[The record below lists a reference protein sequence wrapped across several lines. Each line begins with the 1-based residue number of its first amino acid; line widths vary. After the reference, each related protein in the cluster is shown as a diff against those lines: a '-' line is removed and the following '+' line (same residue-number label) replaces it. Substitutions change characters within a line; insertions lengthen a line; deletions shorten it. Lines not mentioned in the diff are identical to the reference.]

1 MKRLTGTK
9 YCGMLLLLLVFL
21 AGCGGTGEPLSA
33 EESSTPALLQEQPI
47 VYDLMEEKW
56 AVERVDTESSS
67 WNVAK
72 CLEVS
77 LPDAGAADFF
87 YYFSAVEGSC
97 HYVLEDL
104 VTEQNG
110 QFEHTLYWT
119 TTNAASGESVM
130 KQWLLQAAAD
140 AEKRSAID
148 SLLEAYGANQAWITG
163 MDVSLGRIFLF
174 FQQRGPE
181 GRETVHYY
189 KVQTNQEGCIESVLD
204 LLPALRESGGI
215 PQDNIQL
222 PGGRCDGAGRCY
234 MKDSAMERVSVID
247 RNGRLLTVLEE
258 PGNSGELKPL
268 TYMGK
273 MEDGRP
279 LYACGDSQE
288 QSLAV
293 LGYDGQKKKELY
305 RGEYELLRNCLVS
318 SDGSLLYGR
327 NGKLL
332 RWNVLSGV
340 CETLYDGKNLNFLY
354 CDGMVEGADGEV
366 YAALRQE
373 DGTFLYGFTDRAV
386 ETVVIRLE
394 LLTWENDYIE
404 TCASEYSRR
413 HPGVV
418 IEITQ
423 QPSSALEDVDL
434 LQSRVLAQISQ
445 GEGPELM
452 LVRRPQLLALQKEGA
467 LAELSNVLPVSDQEQ
482 IFPSV
487 LANGKVGDKLY
498 GITYGATFSTLL
510 VSDQVWQGETWT
522 LRDVMGIL
530 EEREKEGNPVEQF
543 SGMPYSGGQASHTLY
558 DLVLANIGQCSLVDL
573 QAGKC
578 YFDTEEFCS
587 ILEFCKKSQ
596 EVMQGSAGLTE
607 EELAQRIRAGK
618 VLTYKVEG
626 NLMSLSRAFAL
637 LGEGFHEA
645 GYPTDGETGSLLM
658 FYEGCVAVNIHAGH
672 REIVDDFLRYLTDY
686 NSQRQYSTSWMRRDV
701 LRDCVKEQVELYDH
715 PAPAPVFRMGD
726 QSVVVLEG
734 KADGSSYLD
743 EFMEMAGDSI
753 PYRTELDIIR
763 NIVQEEA
770 DACFA
775 GDRNPEDT
783 ARIIQSRVQLYLDES
798 G

>member
-1 MKRLTGTK
+1 MKRLAGTK
-9 YCGMLLLLLVFL
+9 YCGLMLLLLVFL
-21 AGCGGTGEPLSA
+21 TGCGGTGKSFSA
-33 EESSTPALLQEQPI
+33 EESSAPTLLREQAV

-56 AVERVDTESSS
+56 AAEKVDMESSS

-77 LPDAGAADFF
+77 LPDAGAADYF
-87 YYFSAVEGSC
+87 YYFSAVEGSFY
-97 HYVLEDL
+97 YVLEDL
-104 VTEQNG
+104 VTEQEG
-110 QFEHTLYWT
+110 QLEHTLYWT
-119 TTNAASGESVM
+119 ATDASGGESVM
-130 KQWLLQAAAD
+130 KQWMLQAAPE
-140 AEKRSAID
+140 AESGAEIE
-148 SLLEAYGANQAWITG
+148 SLLEAYGENQAWLMG
-163 MDVSLGRIFLF
+163 MDVSLGRVFLF
-174 FQQRGPE
+174 FQQRAGDQ
-181 GRETVHYY
+181 ETVHYF
-189 KVQTNQEGCIESVLD
+189 KAQTDQEGHIEEVLD
-204 LLPALRESGGI
+204 LLPALQESGAI
-215 PQDNIQL
+215 SPQDNIQL
-222 PGGRCDGAGRCY
+222 PGGRCDGTGRCY
-234 MKDSAMERVSVID
+234 IGDSAMECVSVID
-247 RNGRLLTVLEE
+247 RDGRLLTILEE
-258 PGNSGELKPL
+258 SGNTGESKPL

-279 LYACGDSQE
+279 LYACGDFQG
-288 QSLAV
+288 QRLII

-332 RWNVLSGV
+332 RWNVLNGT
-340 CETLYDGKNLNFLY
+340 CEKLYDGKNLNFLY
-354 CDGMVEGADGEV
+354 CDGMLEGADGEV

-394 LLTWENDYIE
+394 LLTWGNDYIE

-423 QPSSALEDVDL
+423 QGGAALEDIDL

-445 GEGPELM
+445 GEGPELV

-467 LAELSNVLPVSDQEQ
+467 LAELSDVLPVSDREQ

-530 EEREKEGNPVEQF
+530 EEREKEGKPVEQF
-543 SGMPYSGGQASHTLY
+543 SGVPYSDGQASHTLY

-578 YFDTEEFCS
+578 YFDTEEFCK

-596 EVMQGSAGLTE
+596 ETVQGSAGLTE
-607 EELAQRIRAGK
+607 DELARRIREGK
-618 VLTYKVEG
+618 VLAYKVEG

-645 GYPTDGETGSLLM
+645 GYPTDGEAGSLLM

-701 LRDCVKEQVELYDH
+701 LRDCVKEQVELYDR

-734 KADGSSYLD
+734 KADGTSYLD

-775 GDRNPEDT
+775 GDRNPEET
-783 ARIIQSRVQLYLDES
+783 AQIIQSRVQLYLDES

>member
-1 MKRLTGTK
+1 MKRLAGTK
-9 YCGMLLLLLVFL
+9 YCGMMLLLLVFL
-21 AGCGGTGEPLSA
+21 AGCGGMGEPLSA
-33 EESSTPALLQEQPI
+33 EESSTPAFLQEQPI

-77 LPDAGAADFF
+77 LPDVGAADFF

-104 VTEQNG
+104 VTEQDG

-130 KQWLLQAAAD
+130 KQWMLQAALET
-140 AEKRSAID
+140 EKRAAID

-181 GRETVHYY
+181 GRETIHYY

-204 LLPALRESGGI
+204 LLPALQE
-215 PQDNIQL
+215 
-222 PGGRCDGAGRCY
+222 
-234 MKDSAMERVSVID
+234 
-247 RNGRLLTVLEE
+247 NG
-258 PGNSGELKPL
+258 
-268 TYMGK
+268 
-273 MEDGRP
+273 
-279 LYACGDSQE
+279 
-288 QSLAV
+288 
-293 LGYDGQKKKELY
+293 
-305 RGEYELLRNCLVS
+305 
-318 SDGSLLYGR
+318 
-327 NGKLL
+327 
-332 RWNVLSGV
+332 
-340 CETLYDGKNLNFLY
+340 
-354 CDGMVEGADGEV
+354 
-366 YAALRQE
+366 
-373 DGTFLYGFTDRAV
+373 
-386 ETVVIRLE
+386 VVIRLE
-394 LLTWENDYIE
+394 LLTWGNDYIE
-404 TCASEYSRR
+404 NCASEYARR

-418 IEITQ
+418 IEITECQ
-423 QPSSALEDVDL
+423 EDVDL
-434 LQSRVLAQISQ
+434 QQSRVLAQISQ
-445 GEGPELM
+445 GQGPELM

-482 IFPSV
+482 IFPGV

-543 SGMPYSGGQASHTLY
+543 SGIPYSGGQASHTLY
-558 DLVLANIGQCSLVDL
+558 DLALANIGQCSLIDL

-596 EVMQGSAGLTE
+596 EVMQGSASLTE
-607 EELAQRIRAGK
+607 EELAQRVRAGK
-618 VLTYKVEG
+618 VLAYKVEG
-626 NLMSLSRAFAL
+626 NLMSLSRAFDL
-637 LGEGFHEA
+637 LGEGFHEV
-645 GYPTDGETGSLLM
+645 GYPTDGETGNLLM
-658 FYEGCVAVNIHAGH
+658 TYEGCVAVNIHAGH
-672 REIVDDFLRYLTDY
+672 REIVDDFLRCLTDY
-686 NSQRQYSTSWMRRDV
+686 KFQRQYSTSWMRMDV
-701 LRDCVKEQVELYDH
+701 LRDCVKDQVKLYDF
-715 PAPAPVFRMGD
+715 PAPVPVFQMGA
-726 QSVVVLEG
+726 QSVAVLKG
-734 KADGSSYLD
+734 KADGTSYLD
-743 EFMEMAGDSI
+743 EFLEMAGDSV

-763 NIVQEEA
+763 NIVQEET

-775 GDRNPEDT
+775 GDRNPKET
-783 ARIIQSRVQLYLDES
+783 AQIIQSRVQLYLDES

>member
-1 MKRLTGTK
+1 MKRLAGTK
-9 YCGMLLLLLVFL
+9 YCGMMLLLLVFL
-21 AGCGGTGEPLSA
+21 AGCDGMGEPLSA
-33 EESSTPALLQEQPI
+33 EESSTPAFLQEQPI

-77 LPDAGAADFF
+77 LPDVGAADFF

-104 VTEQNG
+104 VTEQDG

-130 KQWLLQAAAD
+130 KQWMLQAALET
-140 AEKRSAID
+140 EKRAAID

-174 FQQRGPE
+174 FRQRGPE
-181 GRETVHYY
+181 GRETIHYY

-204 LLPALRESGGI
+204 LLPALQENGGI

-222 PGGRCDGAGRCY
+222 PGGRCDGTGRCY
-234 MKDSAMERVSVID
+234 VGDSALERVSVID
-247 RNGRLLTVLEE
+247 RDGRLLTVLEE

-279 LYACGDSQE
+279 LYACGDFQG

-293 LGYDGQKKKELY
+293 LCYDGQEKKELY
-305 RGEYELLRNCLVS
+305 RGDYELLQNCLVR

-332 RWNVLSGV
+332 RWNVLSGA
-340 CETLYDGKNLNFLY
+340 CETLYDGKNLNFQY
-354 CDGMVEGADGEV
+354 CDGMVEGEDGEV
-366 YAALRQE
+366 YVTLRQE

-394 LLTWENDYIE
+394 LLTWGNDYIE
-404 TCASEYSRR
+404 NCASEYARR

-418 IEITQ
+418 IEITECQ
-423 QPSSALEDVDL
+423 EDVDL
-434 LQSRVLAQISQ
+434 QQSRVLAQISQ
-445 GEGPELM
+445 GQGPELM

-482 IFPSV
+482 IFPGV

-543 SGMPYSGGQASHTLY
+543 SGIPYSGGQASHTLY
-558 DLVLANIGQCSLVDL
+558 DLALANIGQCSLIDL

-596 EVMQGSAGLTE
+596 EVMQGSASLTE
-607 EELAQRIRAGK
+607 EELAQRVRAGK
-618 VLTYKVEG
+618 VLAYKVEG
-626 NLMSLSRAFAL
+626 NLMSLSRAFDL
-637 LGEGFHEA
+637 LGEGFHEV
-645 GYPTDGETGSLLM
+645 GYPTDGETGNLLM
-658 FYEGCVAVNIHAGH
+658 TYEGCVAVNIHAGH
-672 REIVDDFLRYLTDY
+672 REIVDDFLRCLTDY
-686 NSQRQYSTSWMRRDV
+686 KFQRQYSTSWMRMDV
-701 LRDCVKEQVELYDH
+701 LRDCVKDQVKLYDF
-715 PAPAPVFRMGD
+715 PAPVPVFQMGA
-726 QSVVVLEG
+726 QSVAVLKG
-734 KADGSSYLD
+734 KADGTSYLD
-743 EFMEMAGDSI
+743 EFLEMAGDSV

-763 NIVQEEA
+763 NIVQEET

-775 GDRNPEDT
+775 GDRNPKET
-783 ARIIQSRVQLYLDES
+783 AQIIQSRVQLYLDES